1 MATQIISFTN
11 LLAQVGAR
19 TTNLFELELNSGMSE
34 VDKVFSNLTMYAQ
47 NFMSPKRSIV
57 YDDLKFRGFPAA
69 KIPTRPDIQQEISFD
84 MWCDLAGD
92 AQAALRYWQDSVI
105 DMDFQSGS
113 VMAGEKRPPLGA
125 TIRLGILDE
134 DMESTSETITLH
146 AVSIKDVGEIKYTNE
161 DATIAKFN
169 CSVIYLWPSYSK

>member
-19 TTNLFELELNSGMSE
+19 TTNLFELELNSGIGE

-47 NFMSPKRSIV
+47 DFTSPSRSIV
-57 YDDLKFRGFPAA
+57 YEDLKFRGFPAA
-69 KIPTRPDIQQEISFD
+69 KIPTLPEIQQETEFS
-84 MWCDLAGD
+84 MWCDMAGD

-113 VMAGEKRPPLGA
+113 VMAGRKRPPLGA
-125 TIRLGILDE
+125 TIRLGFLDE
-134 DMESTSETITLH
+134 NMESMTDTITLH
-146 AVSIKDVGEIKYTNE
+146 GVSIKKVGEIQYTNE
-161 DATIAKFN
+161 NAGIAKFK

>member
-11 LLAQVGAR
+11 LLAEVGAR
-19 TTNLFELELNSGMSE
+19 TTNLFELELNSGLSD

-47 NFMSPKRSIV
+47 DFKSPSRSIT
-57 YDDLKFRGFPAA
+57 YEDLKFRGFAAA
-69 KIPTRPDIQQEISFD
+69 KIPTKPEISQQVQFN

-113 VMAGEKRPPLGA
+113 LMAGEKRPQLGS
-125 TIRLGILDE
+125 TIRLKLLDD
-134 DMESTSETITLH
+134 DMQTTVETITLH
-146 AVSIKDVGEIKYTNE
+146 GVSIKDVGEITYTNT

-169 CSVIYLWPSYSK
+169 VSVIYLWPSYSK